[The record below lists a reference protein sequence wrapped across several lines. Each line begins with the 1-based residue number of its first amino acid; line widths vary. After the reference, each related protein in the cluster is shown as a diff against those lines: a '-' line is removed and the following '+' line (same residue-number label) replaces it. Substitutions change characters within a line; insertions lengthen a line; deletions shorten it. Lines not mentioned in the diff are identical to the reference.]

1 MPGFADKKAHLP
13 AHTVLAYHKAYAR
26 IIAATGWRWLAADE
40 DTGEEGM
47 SQHEI
52 VRHVQFD
59 LQFMGG
65 EIQDLADSVRE
76 IADRQATGRLEPSIR
91 RLARQIEHSLEYIA
105 TNEAQPNGP
114 DLAQGSQESSVG
126 QQMREMHE
134 QMDKMQSELNRF
146 VTRSGIW
153 ARMIPLFFII
163 VAIIAYPFYGMVT
176 HMAPQSLAQ
185 YMAPVIGLGGAIIG
199 YWFGRQ

>member
-1 MPGFADKKAHLP
+1 MAD
-13 AHTVLAYHKAYAR
+13 R
-26 IIAATGWRWLAADE
+26 RAAD
-40 DTGEEGM
+40 
-47 SQHEI
+47 
-52 VRHVQFD
+52 
-59 LQFMGG
+59 
-65 EIQDLADSVRE
+65 
-76 IADRQATGRLEPSIR
+76 
-91 RLARQIEHSLEYIA
+91 QIEPGIRGLGRRIERSIEFIA
-105 TNEAQPNGP
+105 FNEDQPNGP
-114 DLAQGSQESSVG
+114 GLAQGSPEPSVS